1 MARKDHMD
9 TLGAVALTAF
19 ALHLAFNQV
28 VIKVTNDGFGPV
40 FQAGLRSFGAVL
52 VLWLWMWTRSIPV
65 RLPRNA
71 MWGGVIAGILFGVEF
86 ICLYTALDLTTV
98 SRASIIFYSMPVWL
112 ALAAH
117 FVLPGE
123 RLTGVRSVGLVLAM
137 CGVALAVSNRDGGSA
152 SLAGDLL
159 ALIGAICWAGIAL
172 CVRITPLSTARPEQ
186 QLFWQVLISAPI
198 LLVAAPFFGDL
209 IRDVQ
214 PLHIWGLGFQIL
226 LIASFGFLFW
236 FWLMSIYPASSV
248 ASFSFLSP
256 VFSVMLGWLLLRE
269 EVDATVWGALALV
282 AVGILL
288 INRPARRAQPA

>member
-86 ICLYTALDLTTV
+86 ICLYNALDLTTV

-117 FVLPGE
+117 FVL
-123 RLTGVRSVGLVLAM
+123 
-137 CGVALAVSNRDGGSA
+137 
-152 SLAGDLL
+152 
-159 ALIGAICWAGIAL
+159 
-172 CVRITPLSTARPEQ
+172 
-186 QLFWQVLISAPI
+186 
-198 LLVAAPFFGDL
+198 
-209 IRDVQ
+209 
-214 PLHIWGLGFQIL
+214 
-226 LIASFGFLFW
+226 
-236 FWLMSIYPASSV
+236 
-248 ASFSFLSP
+248 
-256 VFSVMLGWLLLRE
+256 
-269 EVDATVWGALALV
+269 
-282 AVGILL
+282 
-288 INRPARRAQPA
+288 